1 MSYHRFYFNC
11 QFSVLTLLRR
21 LFLLAARHSV
31 QAPSALAPHRR
42 FRFQFSVFIYCPPL
56 SISLPSHYS
65 RLQRVTLR
73 AKGAYGSANSGALR
87 QGY

>member
-11 QFSVLTLLRR
+11 QFSALTLLRR

-42 FRFQFSVFIYCPPL
+42 LIFHLNKKTAVPRKAQPTSNQKTIFYKKSIFFI
-56 SISLPSHYS
+56 
-65 RLQRVTLR
+65 V
-73 AKGAYGSANSGALR
+73 
-87 QGY
+87 